1 MRKKR
6 VYKKFHQPD
15 VVHGRVELGRF
26 INYVMKDGKKSTAE
40 KLVYSAF
47 DKIKETTKE
56 EPMVVFE
63 RALENVMPLLEVASK
78 RVGGANYQV
87 PREVRPERRF
97 VLALRW
103 IIGAARAKKGKGMAD
118 KLADEIIAASKN
130 EGNAI
135 KKKLDMHRMAEA
147 NRAFAH
153 FATIKKIYIVCP
165 DSIRSK
171 KLATSASSRTS
182 MPARPPFP
190 NACFF
195 IPAFRTRSA
204 KCTRATR

>member
-6 VYKKFHQPD
+6 VYKKYHTPD

-26 INYVMKDGKKSTAE
+26 INYVMQDGKKSTAE
-40 KLVYSAF
+40 KLVYTAF

-103 IIGAARAKKGKGMAD
+103 IIGAARSKKGKGMAD

-153 FATIKKIYIVCP
+153 FA
-165 DSIRSK
+165 R
-171 KLATSASSRTS
+171 
-182 MPARPPFP
+182 
-190 NACFF
+190 
-195 IPAFRTRSA
+195 
-204 KCTRATR
+204 

>member
-6 VYKKFHQPD
+6 IYKKFHQPD
-15 VVHGRVELGRF
+15 VVFGRVELGRF

-40 KLVYSAF
+40 KLVYNAF

-63 RALENVMPLLEVASK
+63 RALENTMPLLEVASK

-153 FATIKKIYIVCP
+153 FA
-165 DSIRSK
+165 R
-171 KLATSASSRTS
+171 
-182 MPARPPFP
+182 
-190 NACFF
+190 
-195 IPAFRTRSA
+195 
-204 KCTRATR
+204 

>member
-15 VVHGRVELGRF
+15 VVHGRIELGRF

-40 KLVYSAF
+40 KVVYDAF
-47 DKIKETTKE
+47 DKIKAISKE

-118 KLADEIIAASKN
+118 KLSEEIIAASKN
-130 EGNAI
+130 EGSAI

-153 FATIKKIYIVCP
+153 FA
-165 DSIRSK
+165 R
-171 KLATSASSRTS
+171 
-182 MPARPPFP
+182 
-190 NACFF
+190 
-195 IPAFRTRSA
+195 
-204 KCTRATR
+204 